1 MSEPMEFLTLEQL
14 CSVCALERD
23 WLVVRVREGLIPAEG
38 DSDVEW
44 RFTTTTLARVRR
56 MREIERT
63 YDAAPEQPPGGRP
76 AGGDGRCG
84 APPARRASYAQPDG
98 HAARGCIT
106 ARPRKSLPR
115 A

>member
-23 WLVVRVREGLIPAEG
+23 WLVVRVREGLVPVTG

-44 RFTTTTLARVRR
+44 RFTTATLSRVRR

-63 YDAAPEQPPGGRP
+63 YEAAPELAALVADLLEEMDELR
-76 AGGDGRCG
+76 ARL
-84 APPARRASYAQPDG
+84 RRAG
-98 HAARGCIT
+98 N
-106 ARPRKSLPR
+106 
-115 A
+115 